1 MPKRRLTELAKEY
14 NVPFEELLDTVY
26 HKMEE
31 SMVTGKGRNLWINE
45 EGQSI
50 LDDIV
55 PMPILYRGR
64 VIFQPPNPNFVT
76 VFINE
81 ISKKVHVKVPLRMK
95 GRLLDKV
102 IYIEGDNS
110 GLETKYKWVK
120 APDRV

>member
-31 SMVTGKGRNLWINE
+31 SMVTGRGKNLWINE

-50 LDDIV
+50 LDDII

-64 VIFQPPNPNFVT
+64 VIHQPPNPNYVT
-76 VFINE
+76 VYIKE
-81 ISKKVHVKVPLRMK
+81 ISKKVNVKIPLRMK

-110 GLETKYKWVK
+110 GPETKYKWVK
-120 APDRV
+120 AHDRV

>member
-31 SMVTGKGRNLWINE
+31 SMVTGRGKNLWINE

-50 LDDIV
+50 LDDII

-64 VIFQPPNPNFVT
+64 VIHQPPNPNYVT
-76 VFINE
+76 VYIKE
-81 ISKKVHVKVPLRMK
+81 ISKKVNVKIPLRMK

-110 GLETKYKWVK
+110 GPETKYKWVK
-120 APDRV
+120 ANK

>member
-14 NVPFEELLDTVY
+14 NVPFEELLETVY
-26 HKMEE
+26 HRMEE
-31 SMVTGKGRNLWINE
+31 GMVTGKGKNLWINE

-76 VFINE
+76 VYINE

-95 GRLLDKV
+95 GKLLNKV

-110 GLETKYKWVK
+110 GPETRYKWVK